1 MNKIYCFDIDDTI
14 CKTKGIDYSKSTP
27 YFERIEQINRLYD
40 KGNIIKLYTARG
52 TKTKIDHSEL
62 TQSQLKKW
70 GLKYHELHFGKPD
83 ADFYIDYKAND
94 IFGWFSS

>member
-52 TKTKIDHSEL
+52 TKDK
-62 TQSQLKKW
+62 
-70 GLKYHELHFGKPD
+70 
-83 ADFYIDYKAND
+83 N
-94 IFGWFSS
+94 